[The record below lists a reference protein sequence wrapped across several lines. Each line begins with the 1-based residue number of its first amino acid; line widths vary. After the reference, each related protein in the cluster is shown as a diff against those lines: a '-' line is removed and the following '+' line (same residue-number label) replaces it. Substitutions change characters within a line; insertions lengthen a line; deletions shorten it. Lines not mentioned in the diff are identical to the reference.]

1 MKNIL
6 LMLGVILLCLSCQN
20 QTSTTSNPNQV
31 GTIEANDSKSTAAR
45 DFSNAYTSNNL
56 LSAKSLFTEDA
67 VFKINDAEMSFDD
80 MAAGF
85 NVGHNFFDN
94 IRNDD
99 KHIYTMHYDKGDNA
113 GKTYTNMWYVWKGIR
128 KDNGKELII
137 KGYAYFAWRGD
148 KVYEM
153 YNAFDPTLYTQAI
166 LEQQ

>member
-6 LMLGVILLCLSCQN
+6 IILGVILLNFSCQN
-20 QTSTTSNPNQV
+20 QTNTVVNPNQV

-85 NVGHNFFDN
+85 TAGHNFFDN

-99 KHIYTMHYDKGDNA
+99 KHIYTMHYDERNFEKLSKSTKNSDFFASEAYAN
-113 GKTYTNMWYVWKGIR
+113 
-128 KDNGKELII
+128 LSII
-137 KGYAYFAWRGD
+137 
-148 KVYEM
+148 
-153 YNAFDPTLYTQAI
+153 LS
-166 LEQQ
+166 